1 MMLGEKISATE
12 AERMGMIY
20 KVFPDDSF
28 SENAMLIAYYLSKM
42 PTRGLAFTKMLLNQS
57 IDNNWQKQLDE
68 ENIFQQRA
76 AETADYK
83 EGVQAFL
90 EKRQPVFGGS

>member
-1 MMLGEKISATE
+1 MMMGEKIPAAE
-12 AERMGMIY
+12 AERLGMIY
-20 KVFPDDSF
+20 KVFPDDAF
-28 SENAMLIAYYLSKM
+28 SENAILIAYYLSKM
-42 PTRGLAFTKMLLNQS
+42 PTRGLSYTKTLLNRS
-57 IDNNWQKQLDE
+57 LTNTWEEQLED

-90 EKRQPVFGGS
+90 EKRQPLFKGH